1 MSEAGTR
8 GCPDF
13 SMAGMIVTLAAMVE
27 DDPDTLERSAG
38 VAFLG
43 GLFAPGLGHWYVGHP
58 RPAIGF
64 VIALALGL
72 PLVLLASAVAEVH
85 AGIWVVVAGGWVL
98 RFMAAVHAGSLAF
111 RGQGRA
117 RRGQTLKGYV
127 LFFIVTSSL
136 AWLSGSV
143 SRNFILEPLETP
155 SDSMLPTMQRG
166 DNFMV
171 AKLAAR
177 DRQPQRGDIVVY
189 LAPNGAQMAHRV
201 VALPGETLRLGGAEP
216 SIDGTP
222 MTWEPC
228 GDEPEH
234 RCFVERTPEGAS
246 YQVQLVEPVE
256 PLAPQ
261 TIEVPPGHVAILGDN
276 RNQAHDSS
284 AFGPISIDDV
294 QGRVVGRF
302 LPFDRVGTLIPAGAR

>member
-1 MSEAGTR
+1 MPA
-8 GCPDF
+8 
-13 SMAGMIVTLAAMVE
+13 TLAAMAQ

-64 VIALALGL
+64 VIALTLGL

-85 AGIWVVVAGGWVL
+85 AGIWVVVAGAWVL
-98 RFMAAVHAGSLAF
+98 RFVAAVHAAWLAH

-117 RRGQTLKGYV
+117 CRGQTQKGYV
-127 LFFIVTSSL
+127 LFFVVTSAL

-143 SRNFILEPLETP
+143 SRNFILEPLQAP
-155 SDSMLPTMQRG
+155 AASMLPTIQPG
-166 DNFMV
+166 DHFMV

-177 DRQPQRGDIVVY
+177 DREPQRGDIVVY
-189 LAPNGAQMAHRV
+189 LSPAGAEMAHRV
-201 VALPGETLRLGGAEP
+201 IGLPGETLQLGAAQP

-222 MTWEPC
+222 LAWEPC
-228 GDEPEH
+228 GEGPES

-246 YQVQLVEPVE
+246 YRVQLVESAQPRE
-256 PLAPQ
+256 PQ
-261 TIEVPPGHVAILGDN
+261 TIEVPPGHVVVLGDN
-276 RNQAHDSS
+276 RNEAYDSRS
-284 AFGPISIDDV
+284 VGPISIDDV
-294 QGRVVGRF
+294 QGRVVGRY
-302 LPFDRVGTLIPAGAR
+302 LPFDRVGTLIPDGAR